1 MTRIIKNLRAAL
13 VKIDFHYNGQLFSVE
28 HVKRVAEMDETRDM
42 KLALNL
48 KLSDVETGHFQ
59 KMKVIGAKHVL
70 KWPGKYKRAITM

>member
-1 MTRIIKNLRAAL
+1 M
-13 VKIDFHYNGQLFSVE
+13 
-28 HVKRVAEMDETRDM
+28 KRVAEMDETRDM
-42 KLALNL
+42 KLAPNL